1 MCVLS
6 KLYSP
11 SESKPQMTT
20 QIPTQKPTKETN
32 QENQESTSEC
42 AICYQENTDSCFTT
56 HCNHIFC
63 QDCMTKWLLT
73 NNNCPLCRTSLVS
86 INTTKISPHTDVNH
100 VDDDDDEDFSEEVM
114 ENTPFEMTIVVP
126 GELDVPDT
134 VLHSA
139 LLRAHNLTT
148 VLNHDDD
155 DEEYIAPDLMTSW
168 VLQKPQTANGWRHDD
183 QLFTTTLMHKGV
195 VYAIYA
201 ETLAEDHQTNVW
213 FLASSNIS
221 YVKTYIVP
229 ISFKSRNTILK
240 LPFSKQNTKRQ
251 RKQSKYRIH
260 RNTAQSKQRYTHH

>member
-1 MCVLS
+1 
-6 KLYSP
+6 
-11 SESKPQMTT
+11 
-20 QIPTQKPTKETN
+20 
-32 QENQESTSEC
+32 
-42 AICYQENTDSCFTT
+42 
-56 HCNHIFC
+56 
-63 QDCMTKWLLT
+63 MTKWLLT
-73 NNNCPLCRTSLVS
+73 NNNCPLCRTNIV
-86 INTTKISPHTDVNH
+86 NTTTTKFSTRAETNH

-155 DEEYIAPDLMTSW
+155 DEEYIAPNLMTSW
-168 VLQKPQTANGWRHDD
+168 VLQKPRTVNGWRHDD
-183 QLFTTTLMHKGV
+183 YMFTTTLMHKGI

-201 ETLAEDHQTNVW
+201 ETLAEDHQTNVR

-221 YVKTYIVP
+221 HVKTYIVI
-229 ISFKSRNTILK
+229 ISTGY
-240 LPFSKQNTKRQ
+240 SKTRSKIPYTNQKIKQ
-251 RKQSKYRIH
+251 SLMRKQTKYRIH